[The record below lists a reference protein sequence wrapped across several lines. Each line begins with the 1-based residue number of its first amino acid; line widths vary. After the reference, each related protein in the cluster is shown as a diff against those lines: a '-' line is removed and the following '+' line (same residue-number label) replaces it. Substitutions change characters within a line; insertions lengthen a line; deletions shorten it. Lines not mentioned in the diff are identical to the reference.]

1 MGCKILKSELYKGIL
16 RSLRKEY
23 SVLLSALRIIKY
35 RSREPGKGSFG
46 AFLVLTH
53 VFNSALSLLLFL
65 TWAQGCRIMIL
76 PRISRVTLYEVSSVS
91 LPSFPGHTMAV
102 MVIYLP
108 RRCALKAF

>member
-1 MGCKILKSELYKGIL
+1 
-16 RSLRKEY
+16 
-23 SVLLSALRIIKY
+23 
-35 RSREPGKGSFG
+35 
-46 AFLVLTH
+46 
-53 VFNSALSLLLFL
+53 
-65 TWAQGCRIMIL
+65 MIL